1 LKFLPLNAPNA
12 EAISRRPRSL
22 PRCLTKFFLPRRR
35 DEMVIGRRLTLGQVV
50 RLSHDAPVVTWSGE
64 RRNSGN
70 IVELV
75 SGTDSEI

>member
-1 LKFLPLNAPNA
+1 
-12 EAISRRPRSL
+12 
-22 PRCLTKFFLPRRR
+22 
-35 DEMVIGRRLTLGQVV
+35 MVIGRRLTLGQVV